1 MPLKLSYFVPMASGS
16 YDPVNYKISA
26 MQNWNHAAHKY
37 HSDWASK
44 NRGPF
49 KSTAELV
56 RAAEIKPGNAVLDI
70 ACGTGAVSRAVSQE
84 LGSDGLLV
92 GIDFS
97 HGALSIAKSYAS
109 PGEFMQMDAEKI
121 GMHAQF
127 DKILCQ
133 YALMFFPNP
142 DKVLRELRTLMKS
155 TGMLAISV
163 HGLADR
169 VPYFSTMMAPV
180 LRHIPDIMA
189 PGTPTVHRFGN
200 PAILEKTICA
210 AGFSN
215 VSIKTFVYQYEVAGF
230 EEYWSDYL
238 STTAVSIRARIE
250 SDPEKMQAI
259 RSEAQER
266 SRAFMKKDGVFSFP
280 WEVHIATAMPR

>member
-1 MPLKLSYFVPMASGS
+1 MTSGN
-16 YDPVNYKISA
+16 YDPVGYKISA
-26 MQNWNHAAHKY
+26 MRNWNHAAPKY

-121 GMHAQF
+121 GLHAQF

-142 DKVLRELRTLMKS
+142 DKVLRELRTLMKCS
-155 TGMLAISV
+155 GMLAISV

-200 PAILEKTICA
+200 PGILEKTICA

-238 STTAVSIRARIE
+238 STTAVSIATGSKVTPTKCRLLGQKLR
-250 SDPEKMQAI
+250 KGL
-259 RSEAQER
+259 ER
-266 SRAFMKKDGVFSFP
+266 S
-280 WEVHIATAMPR
+280 